1 MTMERI
7 TSLICYC
14 IAVFLAWLGG
24 MSYQDIAFLVGAAVG
39 VATFLVNWY
48 YRRKTYRLLKA
59 MGISGEINA
68 AINR

>member
-1 MTMERI
+1 MERI
-7 TSLICYC
+7 TSFICYSV
-14 IAVFLAWLGG
+14 AAFLAWLGA
-24 MSYQDIAFLVGAAVG
+24 MSPQDIAFLVGAGVG

-59 MGISGEINA
+59 MGVRGDINA